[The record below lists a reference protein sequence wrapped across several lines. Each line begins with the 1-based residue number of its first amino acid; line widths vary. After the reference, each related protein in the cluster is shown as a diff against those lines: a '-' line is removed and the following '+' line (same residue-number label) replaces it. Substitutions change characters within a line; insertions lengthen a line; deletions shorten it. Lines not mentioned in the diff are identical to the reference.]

1 MGNEEFCSGL
11 FFFRFFDPMTSY
23 WLSRVEDGPLFTS
36 LLYFHLG

>member
-11 FFFRFFDPMTSY
+11 FFFVFLTRDIL